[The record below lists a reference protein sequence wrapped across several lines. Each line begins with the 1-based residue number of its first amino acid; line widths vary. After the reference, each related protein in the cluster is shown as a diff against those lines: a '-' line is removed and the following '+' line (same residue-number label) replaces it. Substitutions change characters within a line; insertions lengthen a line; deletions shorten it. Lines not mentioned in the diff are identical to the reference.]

1 MFPRS
6 QFDAVSPTALRRL
19 RLASGLVLFT
29 YVATHLLNH
38 ALGNVSLGWMEA
50 GLLAQKF
57 VWQGV
62 AGTLALYP
70 ALAIHFS
77 LGLYAFY
84 QRRHFGW
91 TRAEVVQLV
100 LGLSVPLLFVNH
112 LFVTRISLAVF
123 GTQKGYAQE
132 LYSFWVADRVLGGVQ
147 LALLVVAWTH
157 GCIGVGLWLRL
168 RRWFPR
174 AAPYLLC
181 AAVLVPVLAL
191 LGFFQGGRQVL
202 AVAHD
207 PAWRAAHLAPWQVGL
222 PADNAALTTWRDR
235 SAAAYVAMLLL
246 LALLR
251 LLRAWRE
258 RRGRTLV
265 VRYPGGQSVRVPTGF
280 SVLDASRAGRVP
292 HASLCGGRA
301 RCSTCR
307 VRVVG
312 GLAALPPP
320 LPGELAVLERVRARP
335 GVRLACQL
343 RPTGDVAVVPLLP
356 PDGTAARLRAAA
368 PMPAGGEERFIVALV
383 ADMRNSVRLTET
395 RLPYDAVFIIDRFVA
410 ALGEAVAASGGRVCN
425 FTGDGLIATFGL
437 AGPPEEA
444 CRDALAALPRIGRN
458 VAALNRVLAEGMAEP
473 IGFGI
478 GLHASHAVVGE
489 IGYAAARGFTTLGD
503 AANIATRLEALCKPL
518 GCEAVVAE
526 EVCRLAALPLDHLPR
541 HQATLRGRSDP
552 LAVRLVARVEALA
565 AAAAE

>member
-181 AAVLVPVLAL
+181 AAVLLPVLAL

-356 PDGTAARLRAAA
+356 PDGTARARTQA
-368 PMPAGGEERFIVALV
+368 PAGGEERFIVALV

-410 ALGEAVAASGGRVCN
+410 ALGEAVVASGGRVCN

-437 AGPPEEA
+437 EAAPAEA
-444 CRDALAALPRIGRN
+444 CRSALAALPRIGRN
-458 VAALNRVLAEGMAEP
+458 VARLNRALLAEMSEP
-473 IGFGI
+473 IAFGV

-489 IGYAAARGFTTLGD
+489 IGYAASRGFTTLGD
-503 AANIATRLEALCKPL
+503 ATNVAARLETLCKEF
-518 GCEAVVAE
+518 GCEAVVSE
-526 EVCRLAALPLDHLPR
+526 EVCRRALLPR
-541 HQATLRGRSDP
+541 DDLALHDAHLRGRSAP
-552 LAVRLVARVEALA
+552 VAVRIVPRIAALEGRIA
-565 AAAAE
+565 AVR